1 MLTYAIKRTILAVAV
16 ALFVSSLVFL
26 LTNAA
31 ADPASVLAGEGARDE
46 DIRMI
51 RAQYGFDRP
60 LPEQYLSWVGRLV
73 QGDLGQSYRMKRPTV
88 DLLAERL
95 PITLSLGLSALGFAV
110 ALGIPLGVLAALRPN
125 SWIDRLALAV
135 SVVGQAMPTF
145 WFSLLLILLF
155 GVTLRWLPI
164 SGAGRW
170 THLVMPSVALG
181 YYATPAIMRLTRAGM
196 IDALAS
202 DYIRTARAKGLLPF
216 SILFKHAL
224 RNALVPVVS
233 LAAVQ
238 FGFMLGGSVV
248 IEAVFALPGLGF
260 LAWESITRSDIP
272 VVQAIVLMVSLVY
285 VLLTLLADLLNAWL
299 DPRLRLPRGVS

>member
-202 DYIRTARAKGLLPF
+202 DYIRTARAKGMLPF